1 MEGIP
6 VVFATP
12 RSLRVLNV
20 LAVAASLAACTSAVF
35 MRFNPLSWAWVVVA
49 GAPTFAVGAAWAAL
63 LRWRKATRSGL
74 RVGWLLS
81 VPLAM
86 LNAALSG
93 GLYCMTVP
101 LFKAEADNA
110 GSFFTG
116 ALLGATFGVMF
127 WLPSLLGVLTAF
139 GLPIARAQ
147 RLAQKGLAGEE
158 RGELLVGGVATVLS
172 TLALILVRMQ
182 GLTLANDYAP
192 SGWSHL
198 APAGVPL
205 FYAFFATAI
214 ACGSASMAIAI
225 LRERRRQRF
234 VERVERSEEPGYRVE
249 PSTLGKVLVRVAPVT
264 SYRVADRAEELFE
277 LDDEGRATHR
287 LAMDPPR

>member
-12 RSLRVLNV
+12 RSLRALNV
-20 LAVAASLAACTSAVF
+20 VAVAASLAACTSAVF
-35 MRFNPLSWAWVVVA
+35 MRLDPPSWAWVVVA
-49 GAPTFAVGAAWAAL
+49 GVPTFVVGGAWAAL
-63 LRWRKATRSGL
+63 LRWQKATRSGL
-74 RVGWLLS
+74 RYGWLLS

-86 LNAALSG
+86 LNAALAG

-101 LFKAEADNA
+101 LFRAEDDNT

-127 WLPSLLGVLTAF
+127 WLPSLLAVLTAF

-158 RGELLVGGVATVLS
+158 RGELLVGGVSIVLS
-172 TLALILVRMQ
+172 TVALILSRLQ
-182 GLTLANDYAP
+182 HLARTHDYELA
-192 SGWSHL
+192 GWSHF

-214 ACGSASMAIAI
+214 ACGSASIAIATM
-225 LRERRRQRF
+225 RERRRRRF

-249 PSTLGKVLVRVAPVT
+249 PTTLGKVLVRVAPVT

>member
-20 LAVAASLAACTSAVF
+20 LAVATSLAACTSAVF
-35 MRFNPLSWAWVVVA
+35 MRLNPLSWAWVIVA
-49 GAPTFAVGAAWAAL
+49 GVPTFVVGAAWATL

-74 RVGWLLS
+74 RYGWLLS

-86 LNAALSG
+86 LNAAISG
-93 GLYCMTVP
+93 GLYCASVP
-101 LFKAEADNA
+101 LFKGEGDQAAP
-110 GSFFTG
+110 FFTG

-127 WLPSLLGVLTAF
+127 WLPSLLAVLMAF

-158 RGELLVGGVATVLS
+158 RGELLVGCVSIVLS
-172 TLALILVRMQ
+172 ALAVILVRLQ
-182 GLTLANDYAP
+182 GLALSHDYEPA
-192 SGWSHL
+192 GWSSL
-198 APAGVPL
+198 APPAVPL
-205 FYAFFATAI
+205 FYAFFATAV
-214 ACGSASMAIAI
+214 ACGSASTAIAI
-225 LRERRRQRF
+225 LRERRRKRF

-249 PSTLGKVLVRVAPVT
+249 PTTLGKVLLRVAPLA

-277 LDDEGRATHR
+277 LDDDGRATHR
-287 LAMDPPR
+287 RTLSP